1 MELEQLLKQG
11 EYVACKLELCHSRG
25 QRRGFFPRE
34 FELSGNSQL
43 AGRAA
48 QQRLVCFKK
57 YCKFTLSD
65 IIVYIADLSAAESCR
80 ESKKVQ
86 SKGGSGRPMS
96 DANRERIVERR
107 GEALAVMDG

>member
-11 EYVACKLELCHSRG
+11 EDVACKPGLCHSRG
-25 QRRGFFPRE
+25 QKRGFFPRE
-34 FELSGNSQL
+34 LELSGNFQL
-43 AGRAA
+43 AGRAT
-48 QQRLVCFKK
+48 QQRQVCLRK
-57 YCKFTLSD
+57 YCKFTQSATF
-65 IIVYIADLSAAESCR
+65 VYIADLSTAESCR